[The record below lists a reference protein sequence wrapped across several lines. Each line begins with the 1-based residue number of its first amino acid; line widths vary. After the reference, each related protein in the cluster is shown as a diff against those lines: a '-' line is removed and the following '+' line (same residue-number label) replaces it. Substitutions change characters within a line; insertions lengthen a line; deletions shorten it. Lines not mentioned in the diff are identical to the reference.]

1 MITCRLVILREKPGN
16 PSISSFLSKFIVYF
30 LVKES
35 SATELERYGRSDLIK
50 DTLKKLLFCREQEIV
65 NILIPCWLR
74 LLTKVEKCDDHSKIS
89 SADLLM
95 KELLYKIEME
105 SDFELKYT
113 YCNHL
118 KSLIKMLDIGCVRW
132 MSSGNENRLVRIS
145 VKNLGI

>member
-1 MITCRLVILREKPGN
+1 M
-16 PSISSFLSKFIVYF
+16 ISSFLSKLIVYF

-74 LLTKVEKCDDHSKIS
+74 LLTKVEKCDDHSKVS
-89 SADLLM
+89 SWDLLM
-95 KELLYKIEME
+95 KELLYKIELE
-105 SDFELKYT
+105 SNFELKHT
-113 YCNHL
+113 YCKHL
-118 KSLIKMLDIGCVRW
+118 KTLIKMLDIGCVRW

-145 VKNLGI
+145 VKNLGILLGSNNEPLL